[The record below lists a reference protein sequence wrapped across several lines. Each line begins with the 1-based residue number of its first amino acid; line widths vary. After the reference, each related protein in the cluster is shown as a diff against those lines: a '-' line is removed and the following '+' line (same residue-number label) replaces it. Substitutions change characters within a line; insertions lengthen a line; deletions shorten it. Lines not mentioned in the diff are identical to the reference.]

1 MSRST
6 GPNWWRSSQS
16 SPAAD
21 PARRAPVKGLAA
33 GDTRTLTRP
42 DGSEPS
48 VTAVPAVHGPEEH
61 ERDPDGEVD
70 CQVVG
75 FTLAG
80 DGPPTVHLSGGTAS
94 LRTPCIDATV
104 LHAGAARVPRTPG
117 QPRQRPRRR
126 GRDPRRPVNI
136 PARSSGWAHFAEG
149 RGPVEHASDDAGLTS
164 VLRIADH
171 DTWLPLKP

>member
-1 MSRST
+1 MIGLWGSPSGRGAP
-6 GPNWWRSSQS
+6 GPHGRLG
-16 SPAAD
+16 
-21 PARRAPVKGLAA
+21 APVKGLAA

-48 VTAVPAVHGPEEH
+48 VTAVPAVHGHEEH

-80 DGPPTVHLSGGTAS
+80 DGPPTVHLSDGNAS
-94 LRTPCIDATV
+94 LCTPCIDATV

-136 PARSSGWAHFAEG
+136 PAHSSGWAHFTEG
-149 RGPVEHASDDAGLTS
+149 RAPSSMPPTTSASPASCASPTTTPGS
-164 VLRIADH
+164 
-171 DTWLPLKP
+171 LKP